1 MGPSH
6 RDWDPGVVDSLTGA
20 QPRGGAGGGGQP
32 AMLLFPGLLASPC
45 PLLFPSDSFFLANP

>member
-20 QPRGGAGGGGQP
+20 QPRGAQGAVGSH